1 MQYIGESDFRHD
13 DAQKLGILFVN
24 LGTPDAPD
32 TAAIRR
38 FLSEFLWDP
47 RVIEIPRLLWWL
59 ILHLIILRVRPKKVA
74 KMYQKIWT
82 SKGSPLLV
90 NSKSQLELVTKN
102 LSSSISF
109 KFKPIMLLSP
119 SKKQNFDILFINL
132 SINSSLSF
140 NSKQT
145 KARRPLPILEYSE
158 PSMVTEADVTR

>member
-38 FLSEFLWDP
+38 FLSEFLLDP

-74 KMYQKIWT
+74 KMYQKALQNKAFLAREENRKITFWAT
-82 SKGSPLLV
+82 S
-90 NSKSQLELVTKN
+90 
-102 LSSSISF
+102 
-109 KFKPIMLLSP
+109 
-119 SKKQNFDILFINL
+119 QNTL
-132 SINSSLSF
+132 
-140 NSKQT
+140 
-145 KARRPLPILEYSE
+145 
-158 PSMVTEADVTR
+158 